1 MATSHDDG
9 LSSSATDLF
18 FFPLLV
24 VVPRFSTSCS
34 LPPNFFFSL
43 TLVLLREC
51 VRHRVRSPPQ
61 LWAETRGEFFGT
73 KVKQFVAL
81 ISVRR

>member
-18 FFPLLV
+18 FSPPSRCCTSFLDLL
-24 VVPRFSTSCS
+24 FFAAE
-34 LPPNFFFSL
+34 FFFSL